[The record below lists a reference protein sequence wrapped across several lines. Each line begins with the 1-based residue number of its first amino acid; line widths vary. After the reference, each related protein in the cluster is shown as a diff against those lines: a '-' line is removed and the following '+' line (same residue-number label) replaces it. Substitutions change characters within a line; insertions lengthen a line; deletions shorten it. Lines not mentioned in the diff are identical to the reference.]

1 MRSKIVLKS
10 CKIIFPVAVQ
20 KTPDKCGPNVH
31 IRATHVITNA
41 PQILCQD
48 SHPSVSLC
56 KTCAFNCA
64 NFPPGPETP
73 SIFLCS
79 TICLFQCDILLCDTH
94 PLKNQ
99 RPNICTKQYLLTK
112 KLHIVLAFRQHMIYA
127 PLGTRKSKLYTT
139 NKIKCNSFSTR
150 RQKVF

>member
-1 MRSKIVLKS
+1 MQCRRHLINVGQMFTLEQPMSSPMHRKY
-10 CKIIFPVAVQ
+10 CAR
-20 KTPDKCGPNVH
+20 TPC
-31 IRATHVITNA
+31 
-41 PQILCQD
+41 
-48 SHPSVSLC
+48 VSLC
-56 KTCAFNCA
+56 KTFAFNCA

-112 KLHIVLAFRQHMIYA
+112 KLHIVLAFRQRMIYA

-139 NKIKCNSFSTR
+139 NKIKCNSFSTT
-150 RQKVF
+150 RQKDFRLL

>member
-1 MRSKIVLKS
+1 M
-10 CKIIFPVAVQ
+10 Q

-112 KLHIVLAFRQHMIYA
+112 KLHIVLEFRQRMIYRYA
-127 PLGTRKSKLYTT
+127 EIKTLRQIKSNVILFQPQDKR
-139 NKIKCNSFSTR
+139 FSI
-150 RQKVF
+150 